1 MVELWVPILVAVLT
15 EFVEAVEVEEVW
27 DAWLDAVLELEVVL
41 LVALL
46 LRVLMFCPL
55 NRIWTNCWPSD
66 PNEGITI
73 EEVWVLEVCEVGFW
87 TINGVFWLLEVWEVG
102 FWTTNGVVCVDV
114 VEIVW
119 AEEVVT
125 VGFGKVE
132 IIIGSVPVAVFVPV
146 VLLL

>member
-1 MVELWVPILVAVLT
+1 M
-15 EFVEAVEVEEVW
+15 
-27 DAWLDAVLELEVVL
+27 
-41 LVALL
+41 
-46 LRVLMFCPL
+46 
-55 NRIWTNCWPSD
+55 
-66 PNEGITI
+66 
-73 EEVWVLEVCEVGFW
+73 EVCEVGFW
-87 TINGVFWLLEVWEVG
+87 TINGVFWLLEVCEVG

-132 IIIGSVPVAVFVPV
+132 IIIGSVPLAVFVPV